1 MPMVG
6 SGSVSLVSHGSRG
19 ARDMINSLITG
30 AAGGARRREF
40 PAELVLRCETRQA
53 QVQAL

>member
-1 MPMVG
+1 MVG

-40 PAELVLRCETRQA
+40 PAELVLRCEKRQA